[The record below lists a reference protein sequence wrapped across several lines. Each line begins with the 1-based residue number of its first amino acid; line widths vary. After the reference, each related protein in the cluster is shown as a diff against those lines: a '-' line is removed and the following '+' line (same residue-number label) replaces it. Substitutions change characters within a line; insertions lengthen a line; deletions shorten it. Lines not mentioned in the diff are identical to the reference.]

1 MQNDSQN
8 QERMILFNKK
18 RCLILKADAF
28 VNLCVL
34 DVLKSRSF
42 FENLGFEV
50 KEEYSDDSGYC
61 LSINERT
68 YAMMLGL
75 EKYKL
80 FSKNTV
86 VDSFKHTELIF
97 SLDMKTKE
105 KVDEVLEKVKKLGGS
120 EIGKASDDEYMY
132 YRSFRDLDGHH
143 FEVFAMKKEE

>member
-1 MQNDSQN
+1 
-8 QERMILFNKK
+8 
-18 RCLILKADAF
+18 LKADVF
-28 VNLCVL
+28 VNLCVA
-34 DVLKSRSF
+34 DVLKSRKF

-50 KEEYSDDSGYC
+50 KEEYSDDTGYC

-75 EKYKL
+75 EKYML

-97 SLDMKTKE
+97 SLDVGS
-105 KVDEVLEKVKKLGGS
+105 VDAVNQILDKVKKLGGT
-120 EIGKASDDEYMY
+120 EIGSAHDDDYMY

-143 FEVFAMKKEE
+143 FEIFSMKKNINT

>member
-1 MQNDSQN
+1 M
-8 QERMILFNKK
+8 
-18 RCLILKADAF
+18 KADVF
-28 VNLCVL
+28 VNLCVI

-50 KEEYSDDSGYC
+50 KEEYSDDNGYC

-75 EKYKL
+75 EKYML

-97 SLDMKTKE
+97 SLDVGSPNH
-105 KVDEVLEKVKKLGGS
+105 VDDILEKVKKLGGY

-143 FEVFAMKKEE
+143 FEVFAMKKHD